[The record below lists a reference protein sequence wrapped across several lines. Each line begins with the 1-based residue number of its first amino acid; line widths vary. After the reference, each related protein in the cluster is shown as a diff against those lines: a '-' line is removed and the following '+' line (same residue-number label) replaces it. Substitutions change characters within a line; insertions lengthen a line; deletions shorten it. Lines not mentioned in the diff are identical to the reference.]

1 MTFTEAD
8 CLRSRG
14 DFPALE
20 RTVDDRPIAYLDGP
34 AGTQVPRAVIDAIT
48 CYYEKCNANSHGEFV
63 TSRESDLLVHETR
76 EAAAAFLGAPS
87 WREVSF
93 GQNMT
98 TLAFSLSRALVREWQ
113 PGDEVVITQLDH
125 EANRGPW
132 LSLEE
137 RGIVVREV
145 AVQPDGRLDYSD
157 LERKVTS
164 RTRLVALGLAS
175 NALGTVN
182 DVAYARRLA
191 SSVGAYLLLDAVH
204 YAAHF
209 PVDVTALDTDFLL
222 CSAYKFYGP
231 HVGLLYCRPGLLDR
245 LRTDKLRVQEDEAPF
260 KIETGTLNHAALAG
274 VKAAIE
280 YIASWGT
287 GGTLRERIVSAM
299 EGIGAHEHG
308 LAAHYYDSL
317 AKIPGVTVHGP
328 DFSGPRAPTISITID
343 GVTANEAARLLG
355 AQGLQVWDGH
365 FYAVRAIEVLGL
377 AERGGVIR
385 TGIVM
390 YNTRDEIDRLVA
402 AVGEIAVAS
411 QGQVANAAVS

>member
-280 YIASWGT
+280 YIASWGPEGRSARGSSPPWKGSAPMST
-287 GGTLRERIVSAM
+287 GSRPTTTTPSRRSPASPST
-299 EGIGAHEHG
+299 APTSP
-308 LAAHYYDSL
+308 A
-317 AKIPGVTVHGP
+317 PGRPRSRSRSTASRP
-328 DFSGPRAPTISITID
+328 TKPPASWEPRASRS
-343 GVTANEAARLLG
+343 GTATSTPCGPSRCWASPSG
-355 AQGLQVWDGH
+355 A
-365 FYAVRAIEVLGL
+365 E
-377 AERGGVIR
+377 
-385 TGIVM
+385 
-390 YNTRDEIDRLVA
+390 
-402 AVGEIAVAS
+402 
-411 QGQVANAAVS
+411 